1 MANSSSN
8 PTNADDAARA
18 DSARQAAEQSKSHR
32 KYFLFEP
39 DLGRSGAL
47 RPRWINEKE
56 LKIGLRAT
64 VRKPFSNMQFSQAPK
79 LTFDRKTSRGV
90 MLDAYRTIDFW
101 IVSERLKAVLEQID
115 PEAFAFVR
123 AEVEYKNF
131 DSPGPDYWFAD
142 IVRILDCVDEEN
154 SDIKYQAGASP
165 KNYLRL
171 INAVMKAD
179 VVGSAHFFRLEYSPH
194 MEITDDVAVKTLRKE
209 GVKGFSFRELHKR

>member
-1 MANSSSN
+1 MMTKAIK
-8 PTNADDAARA
+8 DGAASA
-18 DSARQAAEQSKSHR
+18 DSARQAAEPASRSKSHR

-47 RPRWINEKE
+47 RPQWINEKE
-56 LKIGLRAT
+56 LTTGLRAT
-64 VRKPFSNMQFSQAPK
+64 VRKPFFNMQFSEAPK
-79 LTFDRKTSRGV
+79 LTFDRKVSRGV
-90 MLDAYRTIDFW
+90 MLDAYREIGFW
-101 IVSERLKAVLEQID
+101 TVSERLKTLLEQID

-154 SDIKYQAGASP
+154 SEIKYQAGAP
-165 KNYLRL
+165 QKNYLRL
-171 INAVMKAD
+171 INATMKAD
-179 VVGSAHFFRLEYSPH
+179 AVGSAHFFRLEYSPL

-209 GVKGFSFRELHKR
+209 GIKGFSFRELQKR